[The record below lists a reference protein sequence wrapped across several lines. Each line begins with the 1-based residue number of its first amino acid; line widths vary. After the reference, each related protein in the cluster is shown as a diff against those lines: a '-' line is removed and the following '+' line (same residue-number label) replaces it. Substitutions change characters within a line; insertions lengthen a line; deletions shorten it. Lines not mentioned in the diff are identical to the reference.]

1 MQYEILMEVVFLQ
14 YTVLTACVL
23 LTAAAF
29 RGLRILGYRLLSGA
43 LCGGILGCI
52 GLVISIRL
60 HSMLLCVLFIG
71 VVFLLS
77 AVAFPIVSRQN
88 YRKNNLAVLVSIF
101 MVGGISII
109 MNRRLY
115 ILKHVFF
122 FALVMIASAVLTA
135 YAVRKI
141 KVKRCQIYPVTLYW
155 NGEVKSVRALADSGN
170 RIADTQGR
178 SVCVCSQDI
187 FTSDFTGVTMYCI
200 RTLGKETKEMKGGIV
215 EKMIVHTREGNF
227 VYQNVPAV
235 IYPGHVSA
243 SGEFEMI
250 LHSNY
255 CIRE

>member
-1 MQYEILMEVVFLQ
+1 MQYEIFMEVVFLQ
-14 YTVLTACVL
+14 YTVLTTCVL

-29 RGLRILGYRLLSGA
+29 RGLRIWGYRLLFGA

-60 HSMLLCVLFIG
+60 HSLVLCAFFVG
-71 VVFLLS
+71 MVFLLS
-77 AVAFPIVSRQN
+77 AVAFPIIS
-88 YRKNNLAVLVSIF
+88 RKNYKKNSFAVLVSIF
-101 MVGGISII
+101 MVGGISIV
-109 MNRRLY
+109 MNQRLH

-122 FALVMIASAVLTA
+122 FAFVMLAAALLTA
-135 YAVRKI
+135 YTVRKI

-170 RIADTQGR
+170 RIADAQGK

-187 FTSDFTGVTMYCI
+187 LASDFSVATMYCI
-200 RTLGKETKEMKGGIV
+200 RTLGKETQQMKGGIL

-227 VYQNVPAV
+227 VYQNVPAA

-250 LHSNY
+250 LHTNY